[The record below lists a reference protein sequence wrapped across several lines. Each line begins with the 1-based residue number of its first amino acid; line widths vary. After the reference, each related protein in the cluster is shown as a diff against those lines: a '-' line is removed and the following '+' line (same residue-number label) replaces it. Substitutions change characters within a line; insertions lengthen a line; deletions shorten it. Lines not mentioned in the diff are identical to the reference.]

1 LILSDDGSSLCC
13 CWADDA
19 RAELM
24 LRLQE
29 VAHLDASVGLKLSK
43 DGSSTNLQF
52 TIGSCLEKTLK
63 KHTSI
68 TVRNYGIPP
77 DFSCRDLGVSSVSG
91 KILSH
96 LEEKLL
102 KFITL
107 NACWKGTLV
116 SLSIIQLFEF
126 ESVIKIWHYG
136 ENCIPTCLGL
146 KGLVV
151 VVVCFLKRLY

>member
-19 RAELM
+19 RAELI
-24 LRLQE
+24 
-29 VAHLDASVGLKLSK
+29 LDASVGLKLSK

-52 TIGSCLEKTLK
+52 TIGSCLEKMLK

-91 KILSH
+91 KKLSR

-107 NACWKGTLV
+107 NTCWKGTLV
-116 SLSIIQLFEF
+116 SLSIIRL
-126 ESVIKIWHYG
+126 SKI
-136 ENCIPTCLGL
+136 
-146 KGLVV
+146 V
-151 VVVCFLKRLY
+151 